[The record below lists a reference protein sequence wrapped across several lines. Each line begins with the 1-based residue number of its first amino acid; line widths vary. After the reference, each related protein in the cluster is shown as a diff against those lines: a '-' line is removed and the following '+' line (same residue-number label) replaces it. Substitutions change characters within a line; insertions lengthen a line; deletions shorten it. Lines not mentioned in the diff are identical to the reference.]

1 MIDVINFEIKVIE
14 YGNVFNVDLLVIF
27 SFLGFNFFKILYFL

>member
-14 YGNVFNVDLLVIF
+14 YGNAFNVDSLVIF
-27 SFLGFNFFKILYFL
+27 FGF

>member
-14 YGNVFNVDLLVIF
+14 YGNAFNVRLIGNIQF
-27 SFLGFNFFKILYFL
+27 FGF